1 MQLKIIFYANFNI
14 TLNDMIFNENKRKK
28 KKISSMIS

>member
-14 TLNDMIFNENKRKK
+14 ILNNMILEENKRKK
-28 KKISSMIS
+28 KQISSMIS

>member
-14 TLNDMIFNENKRKK
+14 ILNDMIFNENKRKK
-28 KKISSMIS
+28 KLEFNL